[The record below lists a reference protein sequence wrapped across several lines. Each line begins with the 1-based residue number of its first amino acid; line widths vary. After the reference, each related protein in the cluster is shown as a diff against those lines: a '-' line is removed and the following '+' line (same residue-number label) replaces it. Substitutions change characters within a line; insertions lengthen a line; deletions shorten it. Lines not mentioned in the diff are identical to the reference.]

1 MSVQEDRS
9 PPAIEPAIKAV
20 AMPADTNPRGD
31 IFGGWLLSQMD
42 IAGGIVAGE
51 TAQGRIATV
60 AIDAM
65 TFRQPVLVGDVISV
79 YGQVDRIGRTSIR
92 VRVEAWARRY
102 LTAQDDLVTEGV
114 FTYVAIDEGRKPRVI
129 EV

>member
-1 MSVQEDRS
+1 MSATDART
-9 PPAIEPAIKAV
+9 PPAVEPAIKAV

-51 TAQGRIATV
+51 AAQGRIATV

-79 YGQVDRIGRTSIR
+79 YGLVERIGRTSIR

-129 EV
+129 AG

>member
-1 MSVQEDRS
+1 MSVQEDRT

-79 YGQVDRIGRTSIR
+79 YGQVERIGRTSIR

-102 LTAQDDLVTEGV
+102 LTARDDLVTEGV
-114 FTYVAIDEGRKPRVI
+114 FTYVAIDEGRKPRAI
-129 EV
+129 GE